1 MQKIKFRNLQFIYC
15 IQIIGLIIL
24 SAGFTQAQN
33 FGNSQNYL
41 EFKNKPYYFGITL
54 GYNSSDYRLFKSKNF
69 IDNDSI
75 RLAESITGPG
85 FNLGIVTNYKIND
98 YFDLRLLPTLSFAE
112 RNIEY
117 KSPKNVKI
125 PYTRKIESVF
135 FEIPVHLRYTS
146 HPYHDIRVF
155 VIGGV
160 KYSIDLASDART
172 RQAAYLVKVSPT
184 DFALE
189 FGAGIQMFFPY
200 FIFSPEI
207 KISRGISNILYYD
220 NNLQDSKVLEKILTQ
235 CFTLSF
241 HFEG

>member
-15 IQIIGLIIL
+15 LQIIGLL
-24 SAGFTQAQN
+24 LFGTGLVQAQN
-33 FGNSQNYL
+33 FGSNQNYL

-117 KSPKNVKI
+117 KAPKNVKI

-146 HPYHDIRVF
+146 HPYKDIRVF
-155 VIGGV
+155 IIGGV

-184 DFALE
+184 DFSLE

-200 FIFSPEI
+200 FIFSPEL
-207 KISRGISNILYYD
+207 KFSRGISNILFYD

>member
-15 IQIIGLIIL
+15 LQIIGLIVISSTFL
-24 SAGFTQAQN
+24 QAQR
-33 FGNSQNYL
+33 FGSNQNYL

-54 GYNSSDYRLFKSKNF
+54 AINSSDYKLFKSKSF
-69 IDNDSI
+69 IGNDSI
-75 RLAESITGPG
+75 SVAESVKGPG

-98 YFDLRLLPTLSFAE
+98 FFDVRLLPTLSFAE

-117 KSPKNVKI
+117 KTPKNVKA

-146 HPYHDIRVF
+146 QPYKDIRVF
-155 VIGGV
+155 IVGGV
-160 KYSIDLASDART
+160 KYSIDLASDSRT

-184 DFALE
+184 DFSVE
-189 FGAGIQMFFPY
+189 FGAGIQMFFPF

-207 KISRGISNILYYD
+207 KISRGISNILIYD
-220 NNLQDSKVLEKILTQ
+220 KNIQDSSVLEKILSQ
-235 CFTLSF
+235 SFTISF